1 MDKGTE
7 VEPESIKLFS
17 KVEGVVYFKND
28 EYLENEWFCGHPDIF
43 IGKDIRSAADVSDIK
58 SSWNIHTFMP
68 KLVDKLDVGYI
79 AQLNVYFSLTG
90 AKCGSIAY
98 CLVSAPEE
106 MVNKEK
112 YRLFNSM
119 NVISE
124 ESPEYLKAAQ
134 ELEKEMIFEDIDYR
148 ERVIK
153 IPFQRDDELIEKM
166 KAKVP
171 ILREW
176 LQGFHEKHLSQYP
189 K

>member
-1 MDKGTE
+1 
-7 VEPESIKLFS
+7 
-17 KVEGVVYFKND
+17 
-28 EYLENEWFCGHPDIF
+28 
-43 IGKDIRSAADVSDIK
+43 
-58 SSWNIHTFMP
+58 
-68 KLVDKLDVGYI
+68 
-79 AQLNVYFSLTG
+79 
-90 AKCGSIAY
+90 
-98 CLVSAPEE
+98 